1 MEATGGIIA
10 SIKEFFLGAI
20 EAVFDAITAFIR
32 NVTELASTAMGLMT
46 EYGNLGLDL
55 MQKMADLKSPS
66 PMPSSAAEVENW
78 NVRGRS

>member
-1 MEATGGIIA
+1 MAT
-10 SIKEFFLGAI
+10 
-20 EAVFDAITAFIR
+20 VVCDAIAAFIR